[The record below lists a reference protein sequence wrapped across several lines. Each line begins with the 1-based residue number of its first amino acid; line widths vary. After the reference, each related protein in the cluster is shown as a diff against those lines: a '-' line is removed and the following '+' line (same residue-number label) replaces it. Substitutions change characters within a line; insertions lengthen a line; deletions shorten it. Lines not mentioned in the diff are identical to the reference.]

1 MTQSSPAG
9 QTTDLDTT
17 ISALQ
22 GGLASLPPEAAVS
35 NLDSWQQQLQGT
47 PGAEPIA
54 SGLAEL
60 KAALLNGGTSS
71 QSVAELLTEL
81 GVQTASASASATD
94 STIASKLQ
102 QLGQMLTQAG
112 SSLT

>member
-9 QTTDLDTT
+9 QTADLDAT

-22 GGLASLPPEAAVS
+22 GGLTSLPPEAAVS
-35 NLDSWQQQLQGT
+35 NLDSWQQQLQGI
-47 PGAEPIA
+47 PGADPIA

-60 KAALLNGGTSS
+60 KVALVNGSASS

-81 GVQTASASASATD
+81 GVQTASASENVTD
-94 STIASKLQ
+94 STIAGKLQ